1 MKLTLDGLASPG
13 CWLQVSQMLVRIS
26 SYIALVGLPNT
37 LVDEMLGSPRLLA
50 VRLAPSVGQSR
61 FYATPQEF
69 CMVWILL
76 LMLDIYLDILGGG
89 LSIL

>member
-1 MKLTLDGLASPG
+1 MDWQAQAIDCRLSITK
-13 CWLQVSQMLVRIS
+13 VRIG
-26 SYIALVGLPNT
+26 SYYSNVGLTNT

-76 LMLDIYLDILGGG
+76 IE
-89 LSIL
+89 STA